1 MLCHRRSDQREAVA
15 TVLTE
20 APGPLTA
27 REVLAAARRKVPRVG
42 RRTVFRHLQNL
53 LESGSAVRVVFP
65 GHPPRYEK
73 AKAHHHPH
81 FVCHV
86 CGRVYDL
93 PGETPDVAPLYT
105 PPPGFLITGEE
116 VVFYGRCPSCSEPS
130 SKSAH
135 EA

>member
-1 MLCHRRSDQREAVA
+1 MLGHRHSDQREAVA
-15 TVLTE
+15 SVLSE
-20 APGPLTA
+20 ATGPLTA
-27 REVLAAARRKVPRVG
+27 GEVLAAARRTVPRVG
-42 RRTVFRHLQNL
+42 RRTVFRHLQTL
-53 LESGSAVRVVFP
+53 LEAGSAVRVVFP

-73 AKAHHHPH
+73 AKAQHHPH
-81 FVCHV
+81 FVCHY

-105 PPPGFLITGEE
+105 PPPGFQITGEE
-116 VVFYGRCPSCSEPS
+116 VVFYGRCPACSELS